1 MSGPILCDN
10 CGEREAEGIDEHG
23 SGACSECEISWRLSE
38 IVCEEITAQAIG
50 ALSRVVDRG
59 RELGLTPEQLTW
71 ALEDGIGRVIG

>member
-23 SGACSECEISWRLSE
+23 SGACSKCEISWRLFE
-38 IVCEEITAQAIG
+38 LVCEEITAQAIG

-59 RELGLTPEQLTW
+59 RELGLTPEQLKWT
-71 ALEDGIGRVIG
+71 LEDAAREVIA